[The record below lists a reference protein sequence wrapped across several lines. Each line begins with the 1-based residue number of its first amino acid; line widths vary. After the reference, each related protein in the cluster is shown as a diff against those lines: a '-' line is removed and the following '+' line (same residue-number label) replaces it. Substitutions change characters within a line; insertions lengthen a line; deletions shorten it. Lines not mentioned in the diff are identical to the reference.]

1 MKSKLRFSSALYLG
15 DGIEAKELG
24 KIKHKLLRKP
34 LSAKVYV
41 LTVANNPEDQLEF
54 FDARQLVLPFYEEH
68 PIKVIGIAK
77 DYGDALHLVERITAE
92 CLQTR
97 GDCSLKEYLL
107 C

>member
-1 MKSKLRFSSALYLG
+1 MKNKLCFSSQLYLG
-15 DGIEAKELG
+15 EGIEEKELG
-24 KIKHKLLRKP
+24 KIKHKLIRKP

-41 LTVANNPEDQLEF
+41 LTFAKNPQDQLEF
-54 FDARQLVLPFYEEH
+54 FDARQLVLPYYEEQ

-77 DYGDALHLVERITAE
+77 DYGDALHLVEQITEE

-97 GDCSLKEYLL
+97 GDCKLKEYLR